1 MYLLLSQICIW
12 LCNKSE
18 KSEIAAR
25 FWQFEKKITRSVD
38 ASHFKWIQV
47 PFNKKYKI
55 TEKTLIC
62 FNKIKFFNS
71 FITQVRG
78 KCFCLNKKC
87 FRHLN
92 LFSKTRS
99 DRGSGYGKTYE
110 TGSGSAPL
118 EKKLIIFS
126 SSINLIQTIYHIL
139 RPFANIVKDYFV
151 LKKGEQWSFHIRI
164 FSVVLSQRPF

>member
-18 KSEIAAR
+18 KSEIA
-25 FWQFEKKITRSVD
+25 FEKKITRSVD
-38 ASHFKWIQV
+38 ASHFKWIQILA
-47 PFNKKYKI
+47 FNKKYKI
-55 TEKTLIC
+55 TEKTLIS
-62 FNKIKFFNS
+62 FNKIKFFIS

-99 DRGSGYGKTYE
+99 DRGSWYGKTYE

-118 EKKLIIFS
+118 EKKFKNFS

-139 RPFANIVKDYFV
+139 RPFGNIVKDYFV
-151 LKKGEQWSFHIRI
+151 LKKGKK
-164 FSVVLSQRPF
+164 